1 MLDWKYWAIEGE
13 IKSMD
18 QDIIEA
24 DRLIRESQAYRQK
37 ALELS
42 DKLAQEK
49 FIERL
54 DDLDRMNSA
63 LTGSSPIKN
72 AKVTK
77 KIPPVKKLEFGN
89 IPIYAIK
96 EIFGGINNKINKKAR
111 EELERVRESHVR
123 AVKDTHQFE
132 FEMRQIIQ
140 ELKKKRE
147 DLLKEQK
154 RIKPR
159 IDSMKAETQ
168 HIQR

>member
-24 DRLIRESQAYRQK
+24 NRLIRESQAYRQK

-54 DDLDRMNSA
+54 DELDRMNSA

-72 AKVTK
+72 AKITK
-77 KIPPVKKLEFGN
+77 KVQPVSPLRFENLPRYIF
-89 IPIYAIK
+89 K
-96 EIFGGINNKINKKAR
+96 ETIGRINDEQNKKAR

-132 FEMRQIIQ
+132 FEMRQMIQ
-140 ELKKKRE
+140 ELKNKRE

-154 RIKPR
+154 LLKQRIE
-159 IDSMKAETQ
+159 SMKAEK
-168 HIQR
+168 

>member
-13 IKSMD
+13 VKNMD
-18 QDIIEA
+18 QDIIEGN
-24 DRLIRESQAYRQK
+24 RLIRESQAYRQK

-42 DKLAQEK
+42 DRLAQET

-54 DDLDRMNSA
+54 DELDRMNSV

-72 AKVTK
+72 AKITK
-77 KIPPVKKLEFGN
+77 KVQPASPLRVENLPRYIF
-89 IPIYAIK
+89 K
-96 EIFGGINNKINKKAR
+96 ETIERINDQQNKQAR

-154 RIKPR
+154 LIKQR
-159 IDSMKAETQ
+159 IDSMQEEK
-168 HIQR
+168 